1 MSIAN
6 LNTQGQRLSNHPYQL
21 KNLQALKKIY
31 DSLNP
36 PVIPENAITTA
47 IVRSVVGAANE
58 EGTVIASRSVS
69 FANTGTVNIEVDG
82 VSIRPGEKIAFDAG
96 LNNVLND
103 ISYLADATGAEVLI
117 ITTGGSI
124 TNP

>member
-6 LNTQGQRLSNHPYQL
+6 LNTQGQRKSNHPYQI

-31 DSLNP
+31 DSLSP
-36 PVIPENAITTA
+36 SVTPENSIATT
-47 IVRSVVGAANE
+47 IVRGVAGLLTES
-58 EGTVIASRSVS
+58 GTLLACRSVS
-69 FANTGTVNIEVDG
+69 FANTGTADIEIDG

-117 ITTGGSI
+117 IATGGSI